1 MIFIIII
8 INANVNYD
16 EENQIKYKSLFD
28 KNIKDREI
36 FRMLKFSL
44 SDIYSIVS
52 KNRKQE

>member
-8 INANVNYD
+8 INTNVNYD